1 VAQLSTLGDFTMLK
15 INTTKLAED
24 TWQSPKGNFGG
35 ASKQVSEALGRNP
48 KATDVNERQPFDI
61 EICRIPPGK
70 AAYPY
75 HMHSAQ
81 WEFYHVIAGSGV
93 VRHKD
98 GSTPIEIGDAFIFR
112 PGEPHQIRNDG
123 TQDLVFYVIADNP
136 IGESC
141 YYPDSKKWC
150 VLIPDCRNIRSDAFD
165 YYDGEE

>member
-1 VAQLSTLGDFTMLK
+1 MRK

-24 TWQSPKGNFGG
+24 TWLSPKGKFGG
-35 ASKQVSEALGRNP
+35 GSKHVSEALGRKP
-48 KATDVNERQPFDI
+48 KATDINERHPFDV

-70 AAYPY
+70 TAYPY

-81 WEFYHVIAGSGV
+81 WEFYHVVSGSGV

-98 GSTPIEIGDAFIFR
+98 GSTPIEMGDAFVFK

-123 TQDLVFYVIADNP
+123 AMDLVFFVIADNP
-136 IGESC
+136 TGESC

-150 VLIPDCRNIRSDAFD
+150 VLIPDYRNIRSDALD